1 MAVLGVRSPA
11 DATSSR
17 LEVLRA
23 LGSPPAGAPGWSTP
37 ASSPAFPRRAAR
49 TFEASPL
56 RRDSLGASPPAT
68 PAPRPSTAG
77 TTSVAD
83 VFARDL
89 IERMDRVEARQRE
102 QARELDAER
111 AWARSAV
118 EGLTARIEDSFGRLQ
133 THAAAAQAERDE
145 WSRGIET
152 KLRAV
157 QEEHGKSSSS
167 QHAYFSELFFATQR
181 EQEAGRHAGLERQIR
196 DVEEQLRGTA
206 EQMAEQMGDA
216 RRRVEE
222 TNEKFVDICVGLDD
236 KIGQTREAVE
246 ANIAATAS
254 RLEQALGALESR
266 TEANDQAVE
275 GRLRD
280 LVEQHSSRCDA
291 EIAQEEERASLALQA
306 ASEASAARA
315 DELNQELNALDAA
328 VLVIKN
334 ELQAQTE
341 AEIADVTSL
350 LERRHAQQTDAHG
363 VLQGQLDRSVSELS
377 AELRDSSGKLG
388 SLLQRADG
396 FALKAETQTQKLID
410 TMRMDELS
418 EALLQLD
425 QQSEAQL
432 EEMGSQIETFGETMQ
447 EFSCAANS
455 PGAAC

>member
-1 MAVLGVRSPA
+1 MPSDPSLMDHLSG
-11 DATSSR
+11 
-17 LEVLRA
+17 
-23 LGSPPAGAPGWSTP
+23 GNFAGFKA
-37 ASSPAFPRRAAR
+37 
-49 TFEASPL
+49 
-56 RRDSLGASPPAT
+56 
-68 PAPRPSTAG
+68 
-77 TTSVAD
+77 
-83 VFARDL
+83 
-89 IERMDRVEARQRE
+89 
-102 QARELDAER
+102 
-111 AWARSAV
+111 
-118 EGLTARIEDSFGRLQ
+118 
-133 THAAAAQAERDE
+133 
-145 WSRGIET
+145 
-152 KLRAV
+152 K
-157 QEEHGKSSSS
+157 
-167 QHAYFSELFFATQR
+167 
-181 EQEAGRHAGLERQIR
+181 
-196 DVEEQLRGTA
+196 
-206 EQMAEQMGDA
+206 MAEQMGDA

-377 AELRDSSGKLG
+377 AALRYVHLVHARVMSRGTLVRSD
-388 SLLQRADG
+388 
-396 FALKAETQTQKLID
+396 
-410 TMRMDELS
+410 
-418 EALLQLD
+418 
-425 QQSEAQL
+425 
-432 EEMGSQIETFGETMQ
+432 
-447 EFSCAANS
+447 
-455 PGAAC
+455 